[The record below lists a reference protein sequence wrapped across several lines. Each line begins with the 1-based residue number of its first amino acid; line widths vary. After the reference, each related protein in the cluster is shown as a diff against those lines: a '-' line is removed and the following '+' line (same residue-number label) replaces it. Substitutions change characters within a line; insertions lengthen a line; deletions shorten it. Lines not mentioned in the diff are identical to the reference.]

1 MAEVTPTTWDV
12 LTDKLGGLRRVADT
26 SNRQISKWY
35 ADEWFMSANI
45 VAVDFYR
52 GTNLMETAIY
62 SNLKKDLLR
71 RSKKWVI
78 CINLLYVISVLFK
91 LKSKYIEM

>member
-71 RSKKWVI
+71 RSKK
-78 CINLLYVISVLFK
+78 
-91 LKSKYIEM
+91 

>member
-1 MAEVTPTTWDV
+1 MKISEQKKNSRFSNRPFADMAELTPTTWDV
-12 LTDKLGGLRRVADT
+12 LTDKWGGLRRVADN

-35 ADEWFMSANI
+35 ADDWFMSANI

-71 RSKKWVI
+71 RMKK
-78 CINLLYVISVLFK
+78 
-91 LKSKYIEM
+91 